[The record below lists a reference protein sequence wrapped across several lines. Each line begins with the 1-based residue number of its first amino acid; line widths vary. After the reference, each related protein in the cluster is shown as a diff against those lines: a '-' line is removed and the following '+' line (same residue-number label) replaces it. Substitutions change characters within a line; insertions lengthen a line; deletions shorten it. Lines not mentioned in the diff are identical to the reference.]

1 MSHRRI
7 SLVLIA
13 SAVTAQSLAGQRT
26 TPRPAPRATAAA
38 PSRAATPSVGP
49 GFTDI
54 GLTVGKASGD
64 FPRSNPPFG
73 LRAERVQWKLAKT
86 SASLGLS
93 ASADTYTSNHY
104 VGVRFTPVTVALNV
118 HPRLN
123 ARRVDVFAGVGMW
136 AMYHSCAAG
145 LSCGGGFFES
155 NAYLRAGGRYFVTP
169 RVAIFGEAATGPVP
183 LRLGGSFVMSPG

>member
-1 MSHRRI
+1 MSRRV

-13 SAVTAQSLAGQRT
+13 SVVATQSLAAQRP
-26 TPRPAPRATAAA
+26 TPRPAPRATSAS

-49 GFTDI
+49 GFSDI
-54 GLTVGKASGD
+54 GLTVGRASGD
-64 FPRSNPPFG
+64 FPRSNPSFG

-104 VGVRFTPVTVALNV
+104 VGFRFTPVTVALNV
-118 HPRLN
+118 HPRLKS
-123 ARRVDVFAGVGMW
+123 RQVDVFAGVGMW
-136 AMYHSCAAG
+136 AMFHSCGSGPSCVGG
-145 LSCGGGFFES
+145 LFEN

-169 RVAIFGEAATGPVP
+169 RLAVFGEAATGPVP
-183 LRLGGSFVMSPG
+183 LRLGGSLVLSPTR